1 MNSRL
6 PHTRFGTRRA
16 RLLTVLTVF
25 AVALVGTAGLAGLQS
40 GTTVPDSTIAASKGT
55 AVGAASKPM
64 VGIRTF
70 ARPAGLTVTTDV
82 VYTTQADGTP
92 LALDVC
98 SPAGSTPGTA
108 AGSTPGTAAA
118 SALPAVVSI
127 HGGSWTRGDKA
138 NDDWRDVCEW
148 LASEGFV
155 AYSVDYRLA
164 PASVFPGA
172 IDDLATAVEWIRR
185 PENVA
190 RFGIDP
196 ARIGA
201 FGGSAGANL
210 ALLLGTRGTGSLTE
224 GSRVA
229 AVAELSGPTD
239 LTGQALA
246 TDGASERLQDLVLR
260 YLGCTSLAD
269 CPQAVAAS
277 PTRRLDRTDPPVF
290 IGQSD
295 HEFIPLAQATR
306 FATNLDRLGIKHE
319 LVTVPGAVHSI
330 GILDVEMR
338 ARVAA
343 FLHATLGH

>member
-1 MNSRL
+1 MKTRL
-6 PHTRFGTRRA
+6 PHTRFGSRRA

-40 GTTVPDSTIAASKGT
+40 GTTVPDATIAASKGT
-55 AVGAASKPM
+55 AVGAPSSSM
-64 VGIRTF
+64 IGIRTF
-70 ARPAGLTVTTDV
+70 TKPAGVTVTTDV
-82 VYTTQADGTP
+82 VYTTEADGTP

-98 SPAGSTPGTA
+98 SPAGSTPGTPGA
-108 AGSTPGTAAA
+108 A
-118 SALPAVVSI
+118 ALPAVVSI
-127 HGGSWTRGDKA
+127 HGGSWVRGDKA
-138 NDDWRDVCEW
+138 NDDWRSVCEW

-155 AYSVDYRLA
+155 AYSVDYGLA
-164 PASVFPGA
+164 PASVFPAA

-185 PENVA
+185 PDNAA

-210 ALLLGTRGTGSLTE
+210 ALLLGTRGTGPLTE

-239 LTGQALA
+239 LTGQALT
-246 TDGASERLQDLVLR
+246 TDGASERLQNLVLR
-260 YLGCTSLAD
+260 YLGCSSLAD

-295 HEFIPLAQATR
+295 HEFIPLAQTTR
-306 FATNLDRLGIKHE
+306 FATNLERLGIDHD
-319 LVTVPGAVHSI
+319 LVTVPGTVHSI
-330 GILDVEMR
+330 GILDEGMR
-338 ARVAA
+338 ARIAA
-343 FLHATLGH
+343 FLHGALGH

>member
-1 MNSRL
+1 MKTRL
-6 PHTRFGTRRA
+6 PHTRSGSRRA

-25 AVALVGTAGLAGLQS
+25 AVALVGTAGVAGLQS
-40 GTTVPDSTIAASKGT
+40 GETVPDATIAASNGT
-55 AVGAASKPM
+55 AVGAASKSM

-70 ARPAGLTVTTDV
+70 AQPAGVTVTTGV
-82 VYTTQADGTP
+82 VYTTEADGTA

-98 SPAGSTPGTA
+98 SPAGSTPGT
-108 AGSTPGTAAA
+108 PAAA
-118 SALPAVVSI
+118 ALPAVVSI

-138 NDDWRDVCEW
+138 NDDWRGVCEW

-164 PASVFPGA
+164 PASVFPAA

-185 PENVA
+185 PDNVA

-210 ALLLGTRGTGSLTE
+210 ALLLGTRGSGSLAE

-239 LTGQALA
+239 LTGQTLA
-246 TDGASERLQDLVLR
+246 TDGASERLQNLVLR
-260 YLGCTSLAD
+260 YLGCSSLVD

-277 PTRRLDRTDPPVF
+277 PSRRLDRTDPPVF

-306 FATNLDRLGIKHE
+306 FAANLDRLGIEHE

-330 GILDVEMR
+330 GILDEGMR

-343 FLHATLGH
+343 FLHGALGH